1 MTNLMMARIGGS
13 TAIPINP
20 KRPNDLR
27 IGVDVFLFG
36 KTTTGSPASVP
47 LTTNRRWLGWETD
60 LRIDWRITSD
70 VSFNFR
76 YGIFIPNRG
85 NPSDTFADQV
95 RQFVYGGI
103 SYAF

>member
-1 MTNLMMARIGGS
+1 MAIARVGLADALVKAG
-13 TAIPINP
+13 
-20 KRPNDLR
+20 KRD
-27 IGVDVFLFG
+27 D
-36 KTTTGSPASVP
+36 ASKLILDFRV
-47 LTTNRRWLGWETD
+47 
-60 LRIDWRITSD
+60 DWRITSD